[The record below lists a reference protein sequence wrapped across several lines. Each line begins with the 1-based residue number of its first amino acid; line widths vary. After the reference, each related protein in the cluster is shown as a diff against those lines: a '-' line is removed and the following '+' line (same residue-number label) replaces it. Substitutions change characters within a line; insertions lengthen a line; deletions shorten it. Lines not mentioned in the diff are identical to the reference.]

1 MLFCHFLENWNHPDI
16 AEQWDNSCSF
26 LPFPEPWPITMSD
39 WGDTRIHI
47 LYWWWGTCDDIFH
60 NVINL
65 HLPFQDKFMG
75 VYGEDLKCPP
85 NNHLFY
91 TCFHSSLTPNKDTVP
106 PFSIQYSI
114 AVGHYATKI
123 KQIEEKTQQI
133 LYDITYMWIVKK
145 YNRLVN

>member
-1 MLFCHFLENWNHPDI
+1 MIF
-16 AEQWDNSCSF
+16 
-26 LPFPEPWPITMSD
+26 
-39 WGDTRIHI
+39 
-47 LYWWWGTCDDIFH
+47 FH

-85 NNHLFY
+85 NNHLLY

-114 AVGHYATKI
+114 SVGHYATKI